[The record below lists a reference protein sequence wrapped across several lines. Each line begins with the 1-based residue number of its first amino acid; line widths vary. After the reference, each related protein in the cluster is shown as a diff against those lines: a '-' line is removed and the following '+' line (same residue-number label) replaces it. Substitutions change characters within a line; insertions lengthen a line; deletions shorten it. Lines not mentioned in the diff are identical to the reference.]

1 MNTPPF
7 CPNSR
12 CENHLHPTAESHW
25 FVRNGS
31 YPTKAFGRVQRF
43 LCLSCSLGFSSMT
56 FSTDYYVKIP
66 VSLPVIFNRLKST
79 SGIRHIA
86 RDLHVDHKLI
96 LNRCSRLARQ
106 ALAVHSALNNQIT
119 LCEDLVT
126 DGFESFVGS
135 QYFPNNIHLLAGAES
150 QFLYAIDYAH
160 LRRKGRMTT
169 EQKARR
175 EQLDELWISGKRSIR
190 KSFSAIVEAVEQ
202 LIGNRADPS
211 TVLYSDEKGEYRK
224 VVNSSEYL
232 REKGAEGSFSHKQ
245 ISSKLARTVSNK
257 LFSVNY
263 LDREIRKDNANHVRE
278 TVQYSRNVNNCM
290 ERMAIY
296 RVYHNYVKPYRITD
310 RTEEMPVH
318 GEVAGLEEESIE
330 GEMCT
335 FFRQRRF
342 LSRVKLSWSDA
353 LIWLRGL
360 ATPTKHAG
368 GHYPGYAW
376 A

>member
-1 MNTPPF
+1 MSTPPF

-12 CENHLHPTAESHW
+12 CKNHLDPSAESPW

-31 YPTKAFGRVQRF
+31 YTSKAFGRIQRF
-43 LCLSCSLGFSSMT
+43 ICLSCSLGFSSMT
-56 FSTDYYVKIP
+56 FSTNYFVKVP
-66 VSLPVIFNRLKST
+66 VSLSFIFKRLKST
-79 SGIRHIA
+79 SGIRNIA
-86 RDLHVDHKLI
+86 RDLNVDHKVI

-106 ALAVHSALNNQIT
+106 ALAVHSTLNAQIT
-119 LCEDLVT
+119 LREDLVT
-126 DGFESFVGS
+126 DGFESFVTS
-135 QYFPNNIHLLAGAES
+135 QYFPNNIHLLAGAKS
-150 QFLYAIDYAH
+150 QFLYALDYAH
-160 LRRKGRMTT
+160 LRRKGRMTD

-175 EQLDELWISGKRSIR
+175 AELDDLWISGKRSIR
-190 KSFSAIVEAVEQ
+190 QSFTAIVEAVER
-202 LIGNRADPS
+202 LIQNRDRAS
-211 TVLYSDEKGEYRK
+211 TVLYSDKKSEYRK
-224 VVNSSEYL
+224 VVNGSEYL
-232 REKGAEGSFSHKQ
+232 REKSGEGSFSHER
-245 ISSKLARTVSNK
+245 ISSRLARTMSNK

-296 RVYHNYVKPYRITD
+296 RVYHNYVKPYRIID
-310 RTEEMPVH
+310 RKEETPVH
-318 GEVAGLEEESIE
+318 GEVAGLERECIDS
-330 GEMCT
+330 EMGNFLT
-335 FFRQRRF
+335 ERRF

-368 GHYPGYAW
+368 GYYPGYAW